1 MKESGIMVRL
11 SEEENSIMLME
22 IFTKANGSITK
33 PMASEY
39 ISMQRVLDM
48 KDNGKTISSTAKES
62 KSGTRVLSMMAT
74 MSWVKRRAS
83 ENTHGLMGPP
93 MKESGSRTK

>member
-1 MKESGIMVRL
+1 MVRL

-22 IFTKANGSITK
+22 IFTMVNGKITK
-33 PMASEY
+33 PTASEY
-39 ISMQRVLDM
+39 LSDQMVIDM
-48 KDNGKTISSTAKES
+48 RDNGKIICSTAKES
-62 KSGTRVLSMMAT
+62 KSGTRVLSMMVT
-74 MSWVKRRAS
+74 MSWVRRRAS